1 MKLKKEIDT
10 LSKIE
15 KALDEVLDETNWLE
29 YYSMNAYALRYIE
42 KEIENI
48 QSALITLKSMLDDK
62 ENLLLE
68 EDEE

>member
-1 MKLKKEIDT
+1 MKLEKEIDT

-15 KALDEVLDETNWLE
+15 KALDEVLEEDNCLE
-29 YYSMNAYALRYIE
+29 YYKMNAYTLKYIE

-48 QSALITLKSMLDDK
+48 KGTLITLKAMLDDK

-68 EDEE
+68 EDK